1 MANIA
6 ARKKLSA
13 LYARGVALRFTPEGP
28 KFADPDVNRGAFP
41 EDDKAGP
48 DDVEVWIAPPNPHQ
62 REMALREGQAAR
74 ARALLKVKNDPESEE
89 HLTTKAFLADMS
101 FETLVDYMIVND
113 QQERLNEAMRSVLGE
128 DEWENFPE
136 LQDAMR
142 QYDEAVAAYEE
153 TGTGVDPRTDPEFN
167 PLREADARFAKA
179 VDERE
184 HEMREA
190 ARESM
195 ILVGRDELE
204 RRAME
209 RRGEMVGSQ
218 AFAIEY
224 EDHMRFY
231 SVREPDNRN
240 ALFFENVRALREADD
255 VVRDAI
261 VTALRMF
268 ITEGAEAKN

>member
-28 KFADPDVNRGAFP
+28 RFADPEINRGAFP
-41 EDDKAGP
+41 EGDEPGP
-48 DDVEVWIAPPNPHQ
+48 DDVEVWIGPPNPHQ
-62 REMALREGQAAR
+62 REMALREGTAAR

-101 FETLVDYMIVND
+101 FETLVDFMVVNG
-113 QQERLNEAMRSVLGE
+113 QQERLSEAMRSVLGE
-128 DEWENFPE
+128 DEWENFSE

-153 TGTGVDPRTDPEFN
+153 TGTGVDPRTDPEFA
-167 PLREADARFAKA
+167 PLREADVRFAKA

-195 ILVGRDELE
+195 TLVGRDELE

-224 EDHMRFY
+224 EDYMRFY
-231 SVREPDNRN
+231 SVREPDNHN